1 MLIRLW
7 IATAFLL
14 LGQMAMSQSTIEGR
28 VTGPEGRPLAGAN
41 VLLVGTDTGDAADA
55 EGRYRLSSVP
65 AGKHLVRVT
74 YLGYQPLE
82 TRLEVPVEAE
92 TLKFDFELKEQAIQ
106 VQELVVTATRA
117 GEKTPMTY
125 VNLDKEELDE
135 NNLGQDV
142 PYLLRWTPSAVVT
155 SDAGA
160 GVGYTGIRIRG
171 TDPTRINVTI
181 NGIPLNDAESQGV
194 FWVNMPDFIS
204 STSSVQVQ
212 RGVGTSTNGA
222 GAFGATINLSTIEA
236 NPETFGEINASLGS
250 FNTRKANVRFGSG
263 LLNDRFILEGR
274 LSRINSDGYIDRARS
289 DLESF
294 YLAGTYIGESSS
306 LSVNVFSGHEET
318 YQAWYGV
325 PADLIDNEQERT
337 FNPAGTEKPGEPYKD
352 EVDNYGQTH
361 VQLLYNNQLSDNWLL
376 NLNGHYTKGS
386 GYFEQY
392 KANEFLPD
400 YGLSIVTLGDTTV
413 SNTDL
418 IRRLWLDNDF
428 YGTTYSL
435 NYEDDEQRLQATLG
449 GAFNIYE
456 GDHFGEVIWAQFF
469 SDGFKDM
476 RYYENDA
483 RKTDFN
489 IFGKVNFELL
499 PRLNAYVDL
508 QYRRV
513 GYEFL
518 GFNRDGANVEQSVQL
533 DFFNPKAGLYYTIS
547 ERSEL
552 YGSFAVANREPNRN
566 DYVESTPDSRPQPER
581 LYNTEL
587 GYRYRWNKVAISANL
602 YHMAYRDQLALNGE
616 INDVGAYTRINIDRS
631 YRLGLELVGGAEL
644 TPGLRLNGNATFSR
658 NKVQSFTEFV
668 DTYNTDFEWT
678 GQKTIEHE
686 DTDLSFSPSIIAG
699 GELSYEMLRD
709 NPTHDFDLALLS
721 KYVSKQYIDNTSD
734 EDNTIDP
741 YSFTDLRLRY
751 RLRAGFADEIEVT
764 LLVNNLFD
772 NLYETNAWSYRY
784 LYAGETVID
793 QGFFP
798 QAGRNFLLG
807 MRLRM

>member
-1 MLIRLW
+1 
-7 IATAFLL
+7 
-14 LGQMAMSQSTIEGR
+14 MSQSTIEGR

-587 GYRYRWNKVAISANL
+587 GYRYRWNKAAISANL

>member
-587 GYRYRWNKVAISANL
+587 GYRYRWNKAAISANL

>member
-263 LLNDRFILEGR
+263 LLNERFILEGR

-294 YLAGTYIGESSS
+294 YLAGTYLGESSS

-587 GYRYRWNKVAISANL
+587 GYRYRWNKAAISANL

>member
-1 MLIRLW
+1 MLLRLW
-7 IATAFLL
+7 IAVAVLL
-14 LGQMAMSQSTIEGR
+14 LGQAAMSQSMIEGR

-55 EGRYRLSSVP
+55 EGRYQLSPVP

-82 TRLEVPVEAE
+82 TRLEVPAEAE

-212 RGVGTSTNGA
+212 RGVGASTNGA

-294 YLAGTYIGESSS
+294 YLAGTYLGESSS

-376 NLNGHYTKGS
+376 NLNGHYTRGS

-400 YGLSIVTLGDTTV
+400 YGLSTVTLGDTTV

-566 DYVESTPDSRPQPER
+566 DYVESTPDSRPEAER

-587 GYRYRWNKVAISANL
+587 GYRYRWNKAAIGANL

>member
-1 MLIRLW
+1 
-7 IATAFLL
+7 
-14 LGQMAMSQSTIEGR
+14 MSQSTIEGR

-294 YLAGTYIGESSS
+294 YLAGTYLGESSS

-400 YGLSIVTLGDTTV
+400 YGLSTVTLGDTTV

-587 GYRYRWNKVAISANL
+587 GYRYRWNKAAISANL